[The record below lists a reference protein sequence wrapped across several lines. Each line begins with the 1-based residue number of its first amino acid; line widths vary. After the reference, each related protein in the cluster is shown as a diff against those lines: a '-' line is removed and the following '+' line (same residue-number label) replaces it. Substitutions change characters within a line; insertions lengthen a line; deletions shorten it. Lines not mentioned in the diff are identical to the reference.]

1 MRNATRIVAG
11 AGAAGALLAVSALPA
26 QAASDFSYV
35 EALNGAQLTVLATT
49 GDTVGGV
56 MWPGTPDGMGVLKG
70 ADGKVT
76 VFINHELSAS
86 DPAVRGL
93 SRAGGT
99 AAGSTVSA
107 VNLNSTA
114 TGVTAFR
121 DLLSNVKYWNYA
133 TNSYGSTPSAPTG
146 ATLVDSYGTPMH
158 SVNLNRFCSSH
169 MAQPGELAATVTGKD
184 GKVSQVGYTGAVY
197 FTGEEGGDE
206 SRAFAMNNEGQMV
219 QLPKFGMAGFENFL
233 NAQGTGTKT
242 VIMENED
249 NAATNSQLRMYVGEK
264 TSTGEWFEKAGLTN
278 GQLYVAS
285 VVDAPSDNTY
295 RSKYG
300 KKAGAIVTFSALDTS
315 VNGTAQNT
323 QALSLGSTF
332 SRIEDG
338 AWDPKNP
345 NDYYFITTES
355 NKDKAA
361 TAPNPAEPTI
371 SRDGGA
377 LWRLRFADVK
387 NPLAGGAILTM
398 LLDGSEAPYLSKPD
412 NLEIDSMGNIL
423 ILEDPGANDHV
434 ARVLAYRMSDG
445 KVGTVAKFKDMYFA
459 KGASNFITVDEES
472 SGMIDVTQFL
482 TQGASDTNEYF
493 LFNAQVHT
501 PAAQARPDAS
511 AAERAAMSS
520 AIEGGQLYKLTIPQ
534 SAWATIY
541 AS

>member
-11 AGAAGALLAVSALPA
+11 AGAAGAMLAVTALPA
-26 QAASDFSYV
+26 HAASDFSYV
-35 EALNGAQLTVLATT
+35 EPLNGTQLTVLATS
-49 GDTVGGV
+49 GDTIGGV
-56 MWPGTPDGMGVLKG
+56 MWPGTPDGIGVLKG

-76 VFINHELSAS
+76 VFVNHELSAS
-86 DPAVRGL
+86 DAAVRGL
-93 SRAGGT
+93 SRAGGS

-121 DLLSNVKYWNYA
+121 DLLSNVKFWDYA
-133 TNSYGSTPSAPTG
+133 TNSYSSKPSVPTG
-146 ATLVDSYGTPMH
+146 ATLVDQYGTPMH

-184 GKVSQVGYTGAVY
+184 GNVTQVGYTGPVY

-219 QLPKFGMAGFENFL
+219 QLPKFGLAGFENFL
-233 NAQGTGTKT
+233 NAQGTGAKT
-242 VIMENED
+242 VIMEDED
-249 NAATNSQLRMYVGEK
+249 NAATNSQLRMYVGDK

-278 GQLYVAS
+278 GQVYVAS

-300 KKAGAIVTFSALDTS
+300 KKAGAIVTFNALDTS

-323 QALSLGSTF
+323 QAQSLGTTF

-338 AWDPKNP
+338 SWDPMHP

-361 TAPNPAEPTI
+361 TAPNPAEPNT

-398 LLDGSEAPYLSKPD
+398 ILDGTEAPYLSKPD
-412 NLEIDSMGNIL
+412 NLEIDKLGNI
-423 ILEDPGANDHV
+423 IIQEDPGVNDHV
-434 ARVLAYRMSDG
+434 SRVLAYRISDG
-445 KVGTVAKFKDMYFA
+445 KIGAVAKFKDMYFA
-459 KGASNFITVDEES
+459 KGASNFITIDEET
-472 SGMIDVTQFL
+472 SGVTDVTEFL
-482 TQGASDTNEYF
+482 AQGASDTSEYF
-493 LFNAQVHT
+493 LFDAQVHV

-511 AAERAAMSS
+511 ATERAAMSS
-520 AIEGGQLYKLTIPQ
+520 AIEGGQLYKLTIPA